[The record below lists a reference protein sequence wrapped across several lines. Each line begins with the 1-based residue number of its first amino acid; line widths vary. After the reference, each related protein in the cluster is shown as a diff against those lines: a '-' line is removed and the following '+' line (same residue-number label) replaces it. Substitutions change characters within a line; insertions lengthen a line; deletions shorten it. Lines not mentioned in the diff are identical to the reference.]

1 MLVEYDILSSAGNR
15 SFANTNGAVSGA
27 APNTAPRKQW
37 KKYNFN
43 YKFREGFK
51 KWRKAK

>member
-15 SFANTNGAVSGA
+15 SFAKAIGAVSGQLQI
-27 APNTAPRKQW
+27 PRQKSSEKIQFQLQI
-37 KKYNFN
+37 K
-43 YKFREGFK
+43 EGFK